1 MADEKDKQAK
11 AAEPK
16 AEKPKAAKA
25 KPKADDKP
33 KAAAKAKA
41 DDKSKTAAKAKA
53 DEKPKATK
61 AKADDKPKAAAKADA
76 KSDKDSEAKA
86 DDKPKSGD
94 KPKRRGSAET
104 AAAKTQAALTAPT
117 SADGTVEVRA
127 VARFVRIAPRKARLV
142 MDHIRGRSIE
152 DARALLTHTPRAAAV
167 DIKKLLDSAVANAE
181 NNFELDPDD
190 LRISRATADEGPTIK
205 RFRPRAM
212 GRATPIHKRTSH
224 MTITL
229 TTAADGAGRADKRKA
244 RK

>member
-41 DDKSKTAAKAKA
+41 DDKSKN
-53 DEKPKATK
+53 
-61 AKADDKPKAAAKADA
+61 AAKADA

-94 KPKRRGSAET
+94 KPKRRGSTET

-167 DIKKLLDSAVANAE
+167 DIKKLLDSA
-181 NNFELDPDD
+181 
-190 LRISRATADEGPTIK
+190 
-205 RFRPRAM
+205 
-212 GRATPIHKRTSH
+212 
-224 MTITL
+224 
-229 TTAADGAGRADKRKA
+229 
-244 RK
+244 